1 MKTFHSI
8 CNEKPEPMMQDMI
21 SYLEK
26 IQKSLPKVIA
36 ELKKDNVTSTGSGLI
51 HNMAKISNNDFY
63 DHFFG

>member
-1 MKTFHSI
+1 MKTFKNI
-8 CNEKPEPMMQDMI
+8 CNEKSDPMKDMI

-36 ELKKDNVTSTGSGLI
+36 ELKKDEVSNTGSGLI
-51 HNMAKISNNDFY
+51 HSMANIGNNDFY